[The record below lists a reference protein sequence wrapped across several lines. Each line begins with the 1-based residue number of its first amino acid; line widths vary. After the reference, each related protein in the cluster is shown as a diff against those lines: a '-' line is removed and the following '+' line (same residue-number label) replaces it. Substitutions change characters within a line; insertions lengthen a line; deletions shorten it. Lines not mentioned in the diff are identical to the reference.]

1 MPDVQLRTLRVSAE
15 LDASAYAAGAA
26 EKAAADRQMSQ
37 SGREVGA
44 TFVQNDQKL
53 ANSANNVERVM
64 RTFVAGYNET
74 QRMTSALTT
83 LGRALDTGAISASNA
98 DAAMQGI
105 VRRYGQVADV
115 AQVAD
120 RLMTR
125 GQVELAQQLTRT
137 NALLRQQSALIADN
151 DNPMRGTNVNNF
163 NTANIAAQFQDIAV
177 TSAMGMSPLQIALQ
191 QGTQLSAVLGPMGA
205 AGAVRSLGAAFLSI
219 VSPVTLVTM
228 GFVAVAAAA
237 IQYLG
242 PLLSQSDA
250 ANQKLQA
257 HRDLI
262 SEVADKWGTA
272 MPALKAYN
280 DEFQRGQEVAKQRE
294 AVAAAI
300 DLTWDGAR
308 QQVSNFNVEV
318 VDAIAKLKEAG
329 TSSDDMIAVQAVW
342 NNLTSRVEAGKA
354 SFEDVRNTQTTLN
367 LALRQQGVEVE
378 SLSGLWANLT
388 RIVDEASGRTRR
400 LLGDLSNPL
409 ADNEALLKQM
419 TPYGD
424 AQLKLQ
430 EYYRSQYNPVPT
442 FPNGVPTPT
451 QRPNIELEG
460 DPSTSKDALSLL
472 RQQAGARADIVAQI
486 QAKQSLLQGQN
497 DEIERLRL
505 ETQLIGASAR
515 ERASLTAALQA
526 EQQLRQQGIN
536 LASQEAQAYK
546 ANAIAIAQARLEIE
560 RQNAAFASLQ
570 QAGGSAIDSLTVGT
584 GSLKDRIKAA
594 ADTMLQWIQ
603 QLAIANPLKNA
614 LFGSNLPTLSD
625 LFSGKPAIPGA
636 TSTGMMTVTAGTVMV
651 NGGVMGGQFP
661 SIPGTT
667 LPGTSTNGGLLS
679 LIGATNGVRP
689 SLTPSGIVN
698 SPVALTAA
706 NQNSALS
713 GLMNDPSL
721 ANRVNVSSQT
731 ELYRQA
737 ISKIESG
744 SYAGNYSA
752 IGPMTRTG
760 DQAYGRYQ
768 VMGANVPSWSEKY
781 YGQRLTPDQFLANK
795 TAQDSVFD
803 GEFGSYVSKYGEGP
817 AATKWFTGSPVAK
830 GRSDGY
836 TVDRDYQAQFETNL
850 KKLSSSTASTAKG
863 VDVLGDSSANASS
876 TITDSFSK
884 LATPAA
890 VPAVPA
896 VAPATSTTSGGGL
909 LGGLFG
915 SIFKLFGFAD
925 GTENSPGGTFMV
937 GERGRELVTLPRGSQ
952 VTPTHKMGPNSE
964 ERMRGADRNSI
975 DVGVKVAIDQNGN
988 LQAFVEGVSRRNA
1001 EEAARTGIR
1010 AYDARMPDRID
1021 EISRNPY
1028 ERAA

>member
-1 MPDVQLRTLRVSAE
+1 MADVQLRTLRVSAE

-26 EKAAADRQMSQ
+26 EKESADKRMSASSREVAAAITQTDTRLSQ
-37 SGREVGA
+37 ASNG
-44 TFVQNDQKL
+44 
-53 ANSANNVERVM
+53 VERLM
-64 RTFVAGYNET
+64 RSFVEGYNDT
-74 QRMTSALTT
+74 QRLTSALNT
-83 LGRALDTGAISASNA
+83 LSRGMDTGAISARNA
-98 DAAMQGI
+98 DAALAGI
-105 VRRYGQVADV
+105 IRRYGGLADV
-115 AQVAD
+115 AQVAE
-120 RLMTR
+120 RFAVR
-125 GQVELAQQLTRT
+125 GQTVLAQKIVET
-137 NALLRQQSALIADN
+137 NALLRQQTTMIADN
-151 DNPMRGTNVNNF
+151 DNSSSYRRQNLGYQLFDV
-163 NTANIAAQFQDIAV
+163 AQSAAL
-177 TSAMGMSPLQIALQ
+177 GMSPAMILMQQGPQIAQLYAAQGGLNAALKDFGAILAGVARVAGPVIAGLAALYGGYRMLQ
-191 QGTQLSAVLGPMGA
+191 SFSVSASLAVDDSTRALAAQAAPVSALKGQISELTQIQSELNRTIAESARTSTASIETIIANSKREFEAKKALLDLELVLQEAKLRTQQADIALAGQAMRERVIPQIATDPSRAVREGFADPRINGGIPFVRLPDEISGLQKTMEALDADPAKNEITKLRAEMTIAELAVEKLREVLLKPFTVGA
-205 AGAVRSLGAAFLSI
+205 APSSGLPSAPADAVSTEAS
-219 VSPVTLVTM
+219 
-228 GFVAVAAAA
+228 A
-237 IQYLG
+237 IQ
-242 PLLSQSDA
+242 
-250 ANQKLQA
+250 
-257 HRDLI
+257 
-262 SEVADKWGTA
+262 
-272 MPALKAYN
+272 
-280 DEFQRGQEVAKQRE
+280 
-294 AVAAAI
+294 
-300 DLTWDGAR
+300 
-308 QQVSNFNVEV
+308 
-318 VDAIAKLKEAG
+318 
-329 TSSDDMIAVQAVW
+329 
-342 NNLTSRVEAGKA
+342 SRV
-354 SFEDVRNTQTTLN
+354 S
-367 LALRQQGVEVE
+367 ALRQE
-378 SLSGLWANLT
+378 
-388 RIVDEASGRTRR
+388 
-400 LLGDLSNPL
+400 
-409 ADNEALLKQM
+409 
-419 TPYGD
+419 
-424 AQLKLQ
+424 
-430 EYYRSQYNPVPT
+430 
-442 FPNGVPTPT
+442 
-451 QRPNIELEG
+451 
-460 DPSTSKDALSLL
+460 
-472 RQQAGARADIVAQI
+472 AGARADIVEQM
-486 QAKQSLLQGQN
+486 QAKRSLLQGQN
-497 DEIERLRL
+497 DEIDRLRL
-505 ETQLIGASAR
+505 EAQLIGASER
-515 ERASLTAALQA
+515 ERVSLTAALQA

-546 ANAIAIAQARLEIE
+546 ANAVAIAQARLEIE

-584 GSLKDRIKAA
+584 GSLQDRFKAM
-594 ADTMLQWIQ
+594 ADTMLQWVQ

-636 TSTGMMTVTAGTVMV
+636 TTTGMMTVTAGTVMV

-760 DQAYGRYQ
+760 DRAYGRYQ
-768 VMGANVPSWSEKY
+768 VMGANVPSWTEQH
-781 YGQRLTPDQFLANK
+781 YGQRLTPSQFLANQK
-795 TAQDSVFD
+795 AQDSVFD

-817 AATKWFTGSPVAK
+817 AATKWFTGSHIAK

-836 TVDRDYQAQFETNL
+836 TVDHDYQSQFENNL

-863 VDVLGDSSANASS
+863 VDVLGDSSTNASS

-884 LATPAA
+884 LASPAA

-896 VAPATSTTSGGGL
+896 VTPTTPTASGGGL
-909 LGGLFG
+909 LSGLFG
-915 SIFKLFGFAD
+915 GIFKLFGFAD
-925 GTENSPGGTFMV
+925 GTENAPGGLAIV
-937 GERGRELVTLPRGSQ
+937 GERGKELVNLPRGSQ

-964 ERMRGADRNSI
+964 ERARGDRNGI
-975 DVGVKVAIDQNGN
+975 DVGVKVSIDQNGN